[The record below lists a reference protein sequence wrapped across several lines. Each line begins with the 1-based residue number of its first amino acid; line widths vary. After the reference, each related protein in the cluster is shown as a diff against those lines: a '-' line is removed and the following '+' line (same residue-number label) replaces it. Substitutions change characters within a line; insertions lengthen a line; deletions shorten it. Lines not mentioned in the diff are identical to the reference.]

1 MSKKE
6 AKKEQEQT
14 ALATM
19 PMSLGSLAASGSG
32 DILSLASG
40 IAAQLMP
47 IVEANKLYISVSG
60 RKYLL
65 CEGWTALL
73 SLMGIVPICEHVKAL
88 PTVEAPTYWE
98 ATVKLIRV
106 SDQAMVGMA
115 SAICSKDEPQWK
127 NRLDFQCRSMA
138 ITRAVSKAARLSFSW
153 IIQLDLFTKKGY
165 APTPAEEM
173 VGISPAREPAR
184 EPAPPIDVS
193 NVDVSAFTAGEH
205 SGDMRGGIVGQRKKV
220 ASQSKAITK
229 KADPKANPVVKPKN
243 GGSPLQFSGTMT
255 SLDERAWTDKE
266 GERRPI
272 WFLTLSEDGA
282 SDDADDIE
290 IGCFSETI
298 GADLQGWG
306 IGAKVTMWCDAPR
319 PGKKSPTV
327 RRCERTDNQTVEA
340 EDINRVFGPD
350 KDIPF

>member
-1 MSKKE
+1 MSKE
-6 AKKEQEQT
+6 EKKEQEQEQTQEQT

-19 PMSLGSLAASGSG
+19 PMSLGSLAASNSG

-40 IAAQLMP
+40 IATQLMP
-47 IVEANKLYISVSG
+47 IVEANKLYVSVSG

-73 SLMGIVPICEHVKAL
+73 SLMGIVPICERVEAL
-88 PTVEAPTYWE
+88 PTIEAPTYWE
-98 ATVKLIRV
+98 ATVKLVRV

-127 NRLDFQCRSMA
+127 SRLDFQCRSMA

-153 IIQLDLFTKKGY
+153 IIQLDLFTQKGY

-173 VGISPAREPAR
+173 VGISNGNGAAQATRAT
-184 EPAPPIDVS
+184 PPDLVP
-193 NVDVSAFTAGEH
+193 FT
-205 SGDMRGGIVGQRKKV
+205 GGNDKPDESSQRQRANRKKV
-220 ASQSKAITK
+220 VSKPVK
-229 KADPKANPVVKPKN
+229 KAEPAKPKN
-243 GGSPLQFSGTMT
+243 GGSLQFSGTMT

-272 WFLTLSEDGA
+272 WFLTLREADA
-282 SDDADDIE
+282 SDDAEDIE

-319 PGKKSPTV
+319 AGKKNPTV
-327 RRCERTDNQTVEA
+327 RRCERTDNQTVNV

-350 KDIPF
+350 KEIPF